1 MIPLTNDHN
10 FPISYSSHNSRP
22 PNEDRTHTLDLLM
35 PLQPRRNWSPEDERR
50 RRLEEDPDAYDVT
63 PHSVTCAGCH
73 RPIRLNAT
81 GRYYAAN
88 WNKHKMGC
96 KNTTAVNGGNV
107 TSMVSTA
114 IVISI
119 TNAVTR
125 ASVGHLHAE
134 WLVLGRSLNSMVE

>member
-1 MIPLTNDHN
+1 
-10 FPISYSSHNSRP
+10 
-22 PNEDRTHTLDLLM
+22 M

-50 RRLEEDPDAYDVT
+50 KRLEEDPDAYDVT

-107 TSMVSTA
+107 TSMVSSTGHILDFTEA
-114 IVISI
+114 KNDLIIG
-119 TNAVTR
+119 R
-125 ASVGHLHAE
+125 ASVCGSDR
-134 WLVLGRSLNSMVE
+134 GRVGVEVQWTSGGISCQQVV

>member
-1 MIPLTNDHN
+1 
-10 FPISYSSHNSRP
+10 
-22 PNEDRTHTLDLLM
+22 M

-107 TSMVSTA
+107 TSMVSA
-114 IVISI
+114 ITQPAGI
-119 TNAVTR
+119 AKRVTCAR
-125 ASVGHLHAE
+125 RSRVSMRNTH
-134 WLVLGRSLNSMVE
+134 VLLGVQVQWTGSRLSRQ